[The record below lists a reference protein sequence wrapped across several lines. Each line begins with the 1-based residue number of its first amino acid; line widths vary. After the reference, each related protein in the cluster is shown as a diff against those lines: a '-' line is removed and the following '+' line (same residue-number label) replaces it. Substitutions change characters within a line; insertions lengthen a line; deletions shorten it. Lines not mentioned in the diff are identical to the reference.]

1 MAILDGKAVAAAV
14 RARVKA
20 EVAALQAAHGVTPQL
35 KVVLVGDDPASQSYV
50 RGKEKQ
56 AREAGMGG
64 ETLRLPGDATQERV
78 AGLVRELVAD
88 PEVDGLLVQLPLPA
102 HLDPEPV
109 LLAIDPAK
117 DVDGLHP
124 VNAGRL
130 MTGRSGL
137 VPCTP
142 RGIMHL
148 LDHAGVTL
156 AGRHAV
162 VVGRSNLVG
171 KPVALLL
178 LARHATVT
186 VCHSRT
192 ADLAGVVRGADV
204 LVAAVG
210 KPEMIRG
217 EWIAPGATVIDVGIN
232 RVGEK
237 LVGDV
242 EYAPAAARA
251 AWITPVPGGVGPM
264 TVACLLENTVQA
276 AKARRGL

>member
-88 PEVDGLLVQLPLPA
+88 PEVDGILVQLPLPA

-124 VNAGRL
+124 LNAGRL

-192 ADLAGVVRGADV
+192 ADLAGMVRGADV

-232 RVGEK
+232 RVGER